1 MKKTKSYEEMLGEL
15 ETIVQQLERG
25 ELPLD
30 ESLALFQKGIEL
42 SQSCNQRLDQIEKKI
57 SVLLEDKDGT
67 LREEDFEGEAL

>member
-1 MKKTKSYEEMLGEL
+1 MKKTKNYEEMLGEL
-15 ETIVQQLERG
+15 ESIVQQLEKG

-67 LREEDFEGEAL
+67 LREEDFEGEVL